1 MSLQESFGKIIKIKT
16 PDIFANL
23 KHPSV
28 LLLPCRFC
36 NWFLLTDVLKR
47 LKMSGRIFLAR
58 YPHLEV
64 VSLLASELRKQVSVS
79 QVSSSLSL
87 PCKGKNKEEQEE
99 VAGREE
105 EEQEVEEEVEEG
117 LVELV
122 RCVPELQRLL
132 GSTIHILEEDEDQEE
147 VQASTGKLCS
157 R

>member
-1 MSLQESFGKIIKIKT
+1 MAKCLFFQTFDT
-16 PDIFANL
+16 
-23 KHPSV
+23 PSV
-28 LLLPCRFC
+28 SFPPCRFC

-64 VSLLASELRKQVSVS
+64 VSLLASELQKQVSVS

-87 PCKGKNKEEQEE
+87 PCKGKKKEDED
-99 VAGREE
+99 EE
-105 EEQEVEEEVEEG
+105 EEDEEEEEEGGEEGEEKKEEEEEG

-147 VQASTGKLCS
+147 VQANTGKLCS

>member
-1 MSLQESFGKIIKIKT
+1 MF
-16 PDIFANL
+16 P
-23 KHPSV
+23 
-28 LLLPCRFC
+28 PCRFC

-87 PCKGKNKEEQEE
+87 PCKDKNKED
-99 VAGREE
+99 ADEE
-105 EEQEVEEEVEEG
+105 EEDDEEEEEEEGKEGEEQKKKEEEEG

-147 VQASTGKLCS
+147 VQANTGKLCS

>member
-1 MSLQESFGKIIKIKT
+1 
-16 PDIFANL
+16 
-23 KHPSV
+23 
-28 LLLPCRFC
+28 
-36 NWFLLTDVLKR
+36 
-47 LKMSGRIFLAR
+47 MSGRIFLAR

-79 QVSSSLSL
+79 QVSSSLYL
-87 PCKGKNKEEQEE
+87 PCKGKNKEDEDED
-99 VAGREE
+99 EE
-105 EEQEVEEEVEEG
+105 EEGKEVDEQKEEEG

-147 VQASTGKLCS
+147 VQANTGKLCS

>member
-1 MSLQESFGKIIKIKT
+1 M
-16 PDIFANL
+16 
-23 KHPSV
+23 
-28 LLLPCRFC
+28 
-36 NWFLLTDVLKR
+36 LKR

-87 PCKGKNKEEQEE
+87 PCKGKNKEGEDEE
-99 VAGREE
+99 EEAEEEEGEEGKEE
-105 EEQEVEEEVEEG
+105 EEQKEEEEG

-147 VQASTGKLCS
+147 VQANTRKLCS

>member
-1 MSLQESFGKIIKIKT
+1 
-16 PDIFANL
+16 
-23 KHPSV
+23 
-28 LLLPCRFC
+28 
-36 NWFLLTDVLKR
+36 
-47 LKMSGRIFLAR
+47 MSGRIFLAR

-87 PCKGKNKEEQEE
+87 PCKGKSKEDEDEE
-99 VAGREE
+99 EEAEEEEEEGKEE
-105 EEQEVEEEVEEG
+105 EEQKEEEA

-147 VQASTGKLCS
+147 VQANTRKLCS